1 MATNLT
7 LTAEQLNSF
16 IDHNKTLLLFSSKE
30 EQHQW
35 FHSIKSKQSFQ
46 SLLDE
51 IKAEADKLCKEPIT
65 ELSFFDFTLFRE
77 TGSRL
82 EYEKHYF
89 TKRKRLNTFAI
100 MCLLE
105 PDQPI
110 YLKELHEVIW
120 SICNEYSWCL
130 PAHLKDRPEMLEES
144 DFLTLAEQPHY
155 TIDLFSA
162 ETAFALS
169 EIYRLTEDVLDPLIK
184 KRIVQELHKR
194 IFIPFQHQSYFWET
208 STHNWA
214 SVCACSIGAAGLH
227 LLNDE
232 PLLAGILKRV
242 LNALQ
247 YYLKGFNDDGG
258 CLEGYGYWQYGF
270 GFYVYFADLLKV
282 KTAGNV
288 DLFDQKK
295 VHKMA
300 LFQQKCFIHK
310 KKVVN
315 FSDSTE
321 EATVFLGLS
330 HYLSRMYPQIEVPKN
345 ELRASYSEDH
355 CSRWAPAIRNLLWF
369 DESKRGQ
376 EWRDTTYYLNDSQWL
391 ISRNNGYAFASKGG
405 HNDEP
410 HNHNDIGHFIL
421 QANGETFLKDLGSG
435 MYCEAYF
442 SDKRYEF
449 LCNGSQGHSVPII
462 NNQLQKDGP
471 SYCARIIDQLQ
482 QDEEDMLEMDLAKAY
497 EVSELNSLVRRFVWK
512 KVNKPMLVLTDTYT
526 FSSTPD
532 SIVERFITPVLSLSY
547 ESDGIVLTGDQSIKI
562 SYDSSLLDLTVNEKE
577 FLNHFGEKER
587 FCQLDFSVNRLSSVC
602 RVEIEF
608 KFL

>member
-1 MATNLT
+1 MTVS
-7 LTAEQLNSF
+7 AEQLSSF
-16 IDHNKTLLLFSSKE
+16 IDTNKPLLLFSSKE
-30 EQHQW
+30 EQYQW
-35 FHSIKSKQSFQ
+35 FKSIKSKQSFQ

-51 IKAEADKLCKEPIT
+51 IKVEAEMLGKEPLR
-65 ELSFFDFTLFRE
+65 ELSFFDFTRFRD

-89 TKRKRLNTFAI
+89 NKRKRLNTFAI

-105 PDQPI
+105 PDKSE

-130 PAHLKDRPEMLEES
+130 PAHLKDRPEMLEEI
-144 DFLTLAEQPHY
+144 DFLKLTEQQGY

-184 KRIVQELHKR
+184 KRILQEVHNR
-194 IFIPFQHQSYFWET
+194 IFTPFQLQAYFWET

-214 SVCACSIGAAGLH
+214 AVCAGSIGAAALH
-227 LLNDE
+227 LLNDQQ
-232 PLLAGILKRV
+232 LLADILERV
-242 LNALQ
+242 MNSLQ

-288 DLFDQKK
+288 DLFNNEK
-295 VHKMA
+295 VHRIA
-300 LFQQKCFIHK
+300 LFQQKCFINK

-330 HYLSRMYPQIEVPKN
+330 HYLNNLYPDIELPKS
-345 ELRASYSEDH
+345 ELRASYVEDH

-376 EWRDTTYYLNDSQWL
+376 EWKDATYYLNDSHWL
-391 ISRNNGYAFASKGG
+391 ISRDKGFVFACKGG

-421 QANGETFLKDLGSG
+421 QAKGETFLKDLGSG

-442 SDKRYEF
+442 SEKRYEF

-471 SYCARIIDQLQ
+471 KYCARILDQLQ

-497 EVSELNSLVRRFVWK
+497 EVPELNSLVRRFVWK
-512 KVNKPMLVLTDTYT
+512 KVNKPELVLTDTYT

-532 SIVERFITPVLSLSY
+532 SVVERFITPVLSLSY
-547 ESDGIVLTGDQSIKI
+547 ESDGIVLSGDQRLKI
-562 SYDSSLLDLTVNEKE
+562 SYDSSQLDLTVHEKD
-577 FLNHFGEKER
+577 FLNHFGEKEA
-587 FCQLDFSVNRLSSVC
+587 FYQLDFSVKSLSQLC
-602 RVEIEF
+602 RVEFEF
-608 KFL
+608 FFL

>member
-1 MATNLT
+1 LT
-7 LTAEQLNSF
+7 VSAEQISSF
-16 IDHNKTLLLFSSKE
+16 IDTTKTLLLFSSKE
-30 EQHQW
+30 EQYQW
-35 FHSIKSKQSFQ
+35 FKSIKSKQSFQ
-46 SLLDE
+46 SLVDE
-51 IKAEADKLCKEPIT
+51 IKVEAEMLGKEPLR
-65 ELSFFDFTLFRE
+65 ELSFFNFTRFRD

-89 TKRKRLNTFAI
+89 NKRKRLNTFAF

-105 PDQPI
+105 PDQSK

-130 PAHLKDRPEMLEES
+130 PAHLKDRPEMVEEI
-144 DFLTLAEQPHY
+144 DFLKLTEQQGY

-169 EIYRLTEDVLDPLIK
+169 EIYRLTQDVLDPLIK
-184 KRIVQELHKR
+184 KRILQEVHNR
-194 IFIPFQHQSYFWET
+194 IFTPFQHQSYFWET

-214 SVCACSIGAAGLH
+214 AVCAGSIGAAALH
-227 LLNDE
+227 LITDQQ
-232 PLLAGILKRV
+232 LLAGILERV
-242 LNALQ
+242 MNTLH

-288 DLFDQKK
+288 DLFDHDK
-295 VHKMA
+295 VHKIA
-300 LFQQKCFIHK
+300 LFQQKCFIHN

-321 EATVFLGLS
+321 DATVFLGLS
-330 HYLSRMYPQIEVPKN
+330 HYLSSIYPEIEVPKN
-345 ELRASYSEDH
+345 ELRASYVEDH

-369 DESKRGQ
+369 DERKRGQ
-376 EWRDTTYYLNDSQWL
+376 EWQDATYYLNDSQWL
-391 ISRNNGYAFASKGG
+391 ISRNNGYVFACKGG

-421 QANGETFLKDLGSG
+421 QSKGETFLKDLGSG

-442 SDKRYEF
+442 SEKRYEF

-471 SYCARIIDQLQ
+471 EYCARIIDQLQ
-482 QDEEDMLEMDLAKAY
+482 QDEEHMLEMDLAKAY
-497 EVSELNSLVRRFVWK
+497 EVSDINSLVRRFVWK
-512 KVNKPMLVLTDTYT
+512 KVNKPKLVLTDTYT

-562 SYDSSLLDLTVNEKE
+562 SYDSSLLDLTVNEKD
-577 FLNHFGEKER
+577 FLNHFGEKKR
-587 FCQLDFSVNRLSSVC
+587 CCQLDFSVKELSQFC
-602 RVEIEF
+602 RVEFEF
-608 KFL
+608 SFL